1 MAEGNGL
8 EVSVGPA
15 KVSATGD
22 RSMQAAFFIV
32 IVAVFVGGF
41 SVMWNDHTNIR
52 TSIDRLTIAT
62 ITSDEDKKSAIGSSL
77 REDLKDEI
85 RKTAEQVVK
94 KGKGE

>member
-1 MAEGNGL
+1 MTDGNGL

-15 KVSATGD
+15 KVNASGD
-22 RSMQAAFFIV
+22 RSIQAAMLIIV
-32 IVAVFVGGF
+32 VLILVAGF
-41 SVMWNDHTNIR
+41 TSMWNDHRDIR
-52 TSIDRLTIAT
+52 DSINRLTLAT

-94 KGKGE
+94 KGRSE

>member
-8 EVSVGPA
+8 QVSVGPA
-15 KVSATGD
+15 KVNATGD
-22 RSMQAAFFIV
+22 RSIQAAMLIV
-32 IVAVFVGGF
+32 VVLILVAGF
-41 SVMWNDHTNIR
+41 ASMWNDHRDIR
-52 TSIDRLTIAT
+52 ESINRLTVAT

-94 KGKGE
+94 KGRGD

>member
-8 EVSVGPA
+8 EVQIGPA
-15 KVSATGD
+15 KVAATGD
-22 RSMQAAFFIV
+22 RSMQAALWLVTVVV
-32 IVAVFVGGF
+32 IAVSFY
-41 SVMWNDHTNIR
+41 VMVNQHADIQA
-52 TSIDRLTIAT
+52 SINRLTIAT

-94 KGKGE
+94 KGKGD